1 MEKKTLTLKRV
12 LIEAM
17 QNAYNENKNYIIM
30 KTLMHILENNESI
43 VFNLDLNSADIVI
56 YKALL
61 EAIDKLH
68 KDDFFDNSYD
78 DVSESVIKLLKL
90 HIERIKANKI

>member
-1 MEKKTLTLKRV
+1 MEKKTLTLKRI

-43 VFNLDLNSADIVI
+43 VFDLNLNSADIVI

-61 EAIDKLH
+61 ETIDKLH
-68 KDDFFDNSYD
+68 KEDFFDNSYD
-78 DVSESVIKLLKL
+78 NVSEDVIKLLKL

>member
-1 MEKKTLTLKRV
+1 MEKKTLTLKRI

-17 QNAYNENKNYIIM
+17 KNAYNENKNYVIM
-30 KTLMHILENNESI
+30 KTLMHILENNESLEL
-43 VFNLDLNSADIVI
+43 NLDLNSADIVV

-68 KDDFFDNSYD
+68 KEDFFDNSYD
-78 DVSESVIKLLKL
+78 NVSEDVIKLLNF
-90 HIERIKANKI
+90 HIARIKANKV

>member
-1 MEKKTLTLKRV
+1 MEKKTLTLKRI

-68 KDDFFDNSYD
+68 KEDFFDVSYD
-78 DVSESVIKLLKL
+78 DVSEDVIKLLNL
-90 HIERIKANKI
+90 HIARIKANKV